1 MVWSVSGR
9 RRGRSTAD
17 PAGLLSIGEDI
28 IVYTKRDKEMYL
40 RQEGKT
46 MPFLRLS
53 REWTGRSG

>member
-1 MVWSVSGR
+1 VSGR